1 MLSIYL
7 VCVGRLKERFYQDAC
22 AENLKRLS
30 PYCKL
35 TVLELPEERLPQT
48 PSQGQIDAALE
59 KEGQAIRSK
68 LPPNTSL
75 VCLCVEGR
83 LRSSEELA
91 SLVQTWEHN
100 SAKHLAF
107 VIGGS
112 FGLAES
118 LKAEAWVRL
127 SMSPMTFPHHLARV
141 MVLEQLYRAFKIN
154 EGSNYHK

>member
-7 VCVGRLKERFYQDAC
+7 VCIGRLKERFYQDAC
-22 AENLKRLS
+22 AEYLKRLS

-35 TVLELPEERLPQT
+35 TLLELPEERLPQS

-141 MVLEQLYRAFKIN
+141 MLLEQLYRSFKID
-154 EGSNYHK
+154 EGSSYHK

>member
-1 MLSIYL
+1 MPAEPGGGCPVLSIYL
-7 VCVGRLKERFYQDAC
+7 VCIGRLKERFYQDAC
-22 AENLKRLS
+22 AEYLKRLS

-35 TVLELPEERLPQT
+35 TLLELPEERLPQS

-112 FGLAES
+112 FG
-118 LKAEAWVRL
+118 WR
-127 SMSPMTFPHHLARV
+127 
-141 MVLEQLYRAFKIN
+141 RA
-154 EGSNYHK
+154 

>member
-22 AENLKRLS
+22 AEYLKRLS

-35 TVLELPEERLPQT
+35 TLLELPEERLPQS

-112 FGLAES
+112 IGLA
-118 LKAEAWVRL
+118 
-127 SMSPMTFPHHLARV
+127 
-141 MVLEQLYRAFKIN
+141 
-154 EGSNYHK
+154 